1 MIDDRIPEE
10 SEEHYT
16 QLTALLRCGL
26 RESTAAM
33 SSTEQ
38 SRIIARVRERLTRAD
53 ALSPQV
59 EEMPV
64 QHPLQTRSRPIL
76 SLSSRRWQLARF
88 VRDLAAVL
96 LVGMLV
102 GAALLM
108 FRSAAHQTATH
119 PSASSTGPSAV
130 TEFNGL
136 QASIQVL
143 IPGPYFLSELV
154 SVDVG
159 LTNHTGRPLL
169 LPGSNKPDSVCFS
182 SALSVQITAGSA
194 PTYTAPKLDMGCLL
208 YLLTTTLGSGQTL
221 TMHDFLPVTK
231 SGEVTITMGGKL
243 GYPDRGDP
251 LAGHWPSV
259 SMQVALKVPSNRALS
274 LRNQGAQVIVQA
286 PPAARAHLVYLESIS
301 CDQYGGGSQL
311 NWNPLPTHVLS
322 QPACPTPHKH
332 WEYIVS
338 APGYAIVAGKRD
350 S

>member
-10 SEEHYT
+10 SEE
-16 QLTALLRCGL
+16 QNQQFIALLRRGL
-26 RESTAAM
+26 HEPAVL
-33 SSTEQ
+33 SSPDQ
-38 SRIIARVRERLTRAD
+38 SQIVDRVRERLLRGD
-53 ALSPQV
+53 AISPQV
-59 EEMPV
+59 EELPV

-76 SLSSRRWQLARF
+76 SLSSRSGQLARF
-88 VRDLAAVL
+88 VRDLVAILV
-96 LVGMLV
+96 VGMLV

-108 FRSAAHQTATH
+108 FRSAAHQTAARPPT
-119 PSASSTGPSAV
+119 SSTGPSAV
-130 TEFNGL
+130 SEFNGL
-136 QASIQVL
+136 RASIHVL
-143 IPGPYFLSELV
+143 TPGSYFLSELV

-194 PTYTAPKLDMGCLL
+194 PAYTVPKLDMGCLQ
-208 YLLTTTLGSGQTL
+208 YLLTTVLESGQTL
-221 TMHDFLPVTK
+221 TLHDLLPVTK
-231 SGEVTITMGGKL
+231 SGEVTITMGEML

-259 SMQVALKVPSNRALS
+259 SIQVALKVPPNRELS
-274 LRNQGAQVIVQA
+274 LRSQGAQVIVQV
-286 PPAARAHLVYLESIS
+286 PPAARVHLVYLESIS

-338 APGYAIVAGKRD
+338 APGYAIVAGNRD